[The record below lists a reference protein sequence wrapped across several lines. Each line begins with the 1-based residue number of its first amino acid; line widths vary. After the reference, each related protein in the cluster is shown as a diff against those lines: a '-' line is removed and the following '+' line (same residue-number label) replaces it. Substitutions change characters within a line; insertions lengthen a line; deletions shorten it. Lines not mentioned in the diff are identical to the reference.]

1 MLHTNCQKICTFLPG
16 LYAFPKFT
24 HLVRQFFFSLQSTSL
39 HFSPYSPNLE
49 VLISVTK
56 FLDSKKCEIEFKLIT
71 DTIDAMRRIYA
82 LRIIGKLTQNYGL
95 LGSKI
100 KRDI

>member
-1 MLHTNCQKICTFLPG
+1 MLHTDCQKRCTFLAG

-24 HLVRQFFFSLQSTSL
+24 RLVRQFLLSLQSTSL
-39 HFSPYSPNLE
+39 HFSPYSPNLDA
-49 VLISVTK
+49 LISMTK

-82 LRIIGKLTQNYGL
+82 LHIIGKL
-95 LGSKI
+95 I
-100 KRDI
+100 